1 VLGNHDYHTWS
12 KDATAAPVMSQL
24 ELKFLTF
31 LALSQRRVLKNCD
44 IKQTFVQSLIPEE
57 EHYFV
62 RPPKGCPRSKPG
74 TDWHLIWSLYGL
86 RRAPKLWYEKLYSHL
101 RSMGLKQSKTSPCI
115 YMGTLIE
122 GGPPIYVD
130 DIIYFSSSDAVE
142 QRFETL
148 LSGIGSVDFMGQ
160 VSYFLGI
167 EFTWKRLRDG
177 HLCVCLTQQSFIE
190 SLLDLLDISIEGI
203 SSYSS
208 PYQSGIHM
216 TLFLHWKCLL
226 KTMTNSAFNANCL
239 LVA

>member
-1 VLGNHDYHTWS
+1 
-12 KDATAAPVMSQL
+12 
-24 ELKFLTF
+24 
-31 LALSQRRVLKNCD
+31 
-44 IKQTFVQSLIPEE
+44 
-57 EHYFV
+57 
-62 RPPKGCPRSKPG
+62 
-74 TDWHLIWSLYGL
+74 L
-86 RRAPKLWYEKLYSHL
+86 R
-101 RSMGLKQSKTSPCI
+101 
-115 YMGTLIE
+115 
-122 GGPPIYVD
+122 GGPPIYVGIYVD
-130 DIIYFSSSDAVE
+130 NIIYFSNSDAVE
-142 QRFETL
+142 PL